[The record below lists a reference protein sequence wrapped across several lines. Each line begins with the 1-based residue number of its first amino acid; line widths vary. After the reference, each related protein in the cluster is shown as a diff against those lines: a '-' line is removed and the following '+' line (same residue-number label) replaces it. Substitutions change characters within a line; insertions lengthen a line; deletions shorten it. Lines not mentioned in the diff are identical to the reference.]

1 MTLLVLLI
9 VATATA
15 GAVGTLTWRWA
26 GGAGSAAPSTMGK
39 AREAGAAIRRHP
51 RHGTALAT
59 RLDAQTATGLGLTL
73 ALLVIVGG
81 GALFAVLAYLV
92 RGNAD
97 LIRLDNSVANW
108 GDRHASPV
116 STDGLNALTHLGE
129 PVVVV
134 GLAAVLAV
142 METVR
147 TRSRWVVPF
156 LCIVVAGNGILTT
169 TVKDLADRV
178 RPALNP
184 IAETLGPSFPSGHS
198 SWAAAFFAA
207 AALLLS
213 RGRGTHA
220 RAAIAGVAAG
230 LAVMVAGTR
239 VLLDVHWLSDVIA
252 GLALG
257 LAWFSICA
265 IAFGGRLLR
274 FGAAA
279 DEAARVADAT
289 TVDAHSS
296 ASPRAT
302 SNVSPSVS
310 FRGQTFD
317 DRGHAD
323 SIGHEPRES
332 ADR

>member
-1 MTLLVLLI
+1 MTLLVLLL
-9 VATATA
+9 VATVTA
-15 GAVGTLTWRWA
+15 GAVGALTWRWA
-26 GGAGSAAPSTMGK
+26 RAAGPAAPSAMGT
-39 AREAGAAIRRHP
+39 ARKAGAAIRRHP

-59 RLDAQTATGLGLTL
+59 RLDPHTATGLGLTL

-81 GALFAVLAYLV
+81 GVLLAVLAYLV
-92 RGNAD
+92 RHNTD
-97 LIRLDNSVANW
+97 LIRLDNGVANW
-108 GDRHASPV
+108 GDRHASPF
-116 STDGLNALTHLGE
+116 STDGLNAITQLGK
-129 PVVVV
+129 PAVIA

-156 LCIVVAGNGILTT
+156 LFIVVAGNGILTT
-169 TVKDLADRV
+169 TIKDLADRV

-213 RGRGTHA
+213 RGRNARA

-230 LAVMVAGTR
+230 LVVMVAGSR

-257 LAWFSICA
+257 WAWFSICA

-274 FGAAA
+274 FGATA
-279 DEAARVADAT
+279 DETARVAGAP
-289 TVDAHSS
+289 TVDAHSPCPAPS
-296 ASPRAT
+296 D
-302 SNVSPSVS
+302 VECVPSVG
-310 FRGQTFD
+310 FQGQTFD
-317 DRGHAD
+317 DRRGAD
-323 SIGHEPRES
+323 SVGHDPPRL
-332 ADR
+332 R